1 MEKITR
7 AKQLIDELQIKVTAY
22 FAADPYKI
30 GTKKDPVNG
39 RLIYYIQEIK
49 DLPVEIKT
57 ITGDVIQN
65 LRSALDQLAYSLF
78 IKAGGA
84 PADARHVYFPIVES
98 EIKFKEANTQKK
110 IAGLSQIAVNAIIA
124 VRPYKEGN
132 IRLWQL
138 HELNNLDKHRLL
150 ITAGSSFGSM
160 DIASHAL
167 RLLSAGIPGME
178 NISMPP
184 VFIKPA
190 DNLFPLKQGDELFID
205 GPEATPN
212 PKISFNIQLVL
223 NETGIAEGQPLMPF
237 LRGMADEVE
246 TTFNVFKPLL

>member
-1 MEKITR
+1 MEKVNR
-7 AKQLIDELQIKVTAY
+7 AKQLIDELQAKVTAY
-22 FAADPYKI
+22 FAANPYKI
-30 GTKKDPVNG
+30 GTKKDPVSG
-39 RLIYYIQEIK
+39 RLVYYVQDIK

-57 ITGDVIQN
+57 VTGDVIQN
-65 LRSALDQLAYSLF
+65 LRSALDHLAYSLF

-84 PADARHVYFPIVES
+84 PTDARHIYFPIVES

-110 IAGLSQIAVNAIIA
+110 IAGQSQAAINAIIA
-124 VRPYKEGN
+124 VRPYREGN
-132 IRLWQL
+132 IKLWQL

-167 RLLSAGIPGME
+167 GLLSEGIPGME

-184 VFIKPA
+184 LFIKPA

-205 GPEATPN
+205 GPEATLN

-223 NETGIAEGQPLMPF
+223 NEPGIAEGQALMPF
-237 LRGMADEVE
+237 LREITDEVE
-246 TTFNVFKPLL
+246 ITLNAFKSLL